1 MASHLYL
8 PLQKVVF
15 LMPNK
20 STEQKFPL
28 WQSTSNWSIADAER
42 TYGVSSWGGGYFKI
56 GENGNVHVI
65 PDHNQADMKIDF
77 QSVLKEIS
85 DENIQ
90 FPVVVRFH
98 DVLRSQVVSLNE
110 TFNAVIKEAEYKGNY
125 NGVYPIK
132 VNQMREVVEEIV
144 DAGAPYD
151 FGLEA
156 GSKPELLAVLAYN
169 TNVNSLTILNGYKDE
184 EFIRL
189 ALLGRKLGRKVV
201 VVIEKFSELLLLVK
215 VSKEL
220 DIEPIVGL
228 RSKMRS
234 KGQGRWKGS
243 SGDRAKFGLTI
254 SEIIKAARYLESEG
268 MAHTLK
274 LLHFHIGSQL
284 PDIRAIKDAVNES
297 ARIYAELHKLGFKLE
312 YVDVGGGLG
321 IDYDG
326 SQSTNDSSRNYSL
339 REYVA
344 DVVYGLLEM
353 CDLEGVP
360 HPNIVSES
368 GRALTAHHSCVIT
381 EVVGEIKP
389 EGADIDTSETE
400 DEHVLLQNMRYL
412 HNSLPTHKNYQEAFN
427 DASQWKEQA
436 SQAFK
441 LRVVSME
448 ELAKIETLYWQIL
461 RFVHAYYQ
469 QADFVP
475 DDMHD
480 LDFALSSQYLCNF
493 SIFQSAVDSWAIGQ
507 LLPVVPLTGLN
518 KPPVKNCSL
527 VDITCDSDGKI
538 DKFVVDHAIT
548 NVLPLP
554 ELKPDEKC
562 YLGLFLTG
570 AYQDVM
576 GDMHNLFG
584 RLNEVHV
591 FSHDDDPE
599 DFYIEEVINGSTV
612 EQVLSI
618 MQYHPSAMAI
628 DVKKTIDKQVAAGNI
643 KPREGVKWVDFYEQ
657 CLGGYTYLQTEKKSK

>member
-1 MASHLYL
+1 M
-8 PLQKVVF
+8 QKDAKNRNN
-15 LMPNK
+15 PPQHSTK
-20 STEQKFPL
+20 SNHESL
-28 WQSTSNWSIADAER
+28 WTIADAER

-65 PDHNQADMKIDF
+65 PDQSQPTMQIDF
-77 QSVLKEIS
+77 AALLEEIQQ
-85 DENIQ
+85 ENIQ
-90 FPVVVRFH
+90 FPVVARFH

-110 TFNAVIKEAEYKGNY
+110 TFNEVIAEANYQGNY

-132 VNQMREVVEEIV
+132 VNQMREVVEEVV
-144 DAGAPYD
+144 DSGAPYD

-169 TNVNSLTILNGYKDE
+169 TNPNSLTILNGYKDE

-201 VVIEKFSELLLLVK
+201 VVIEKFSELVLLVR
-215 VSKEL
+215 VSQAL

-228 RSKMRS
+228 RSKMQS
-234 KGQGRWKGS
+234 KGQGRWQGS

-254 SEIIKAARYLESEG
+254 SEVLKAARYLESHN

-344 DVVYGLLEM
+344 DVVYGLREM
-353 CDLEGVP
+353 CDLENVP
-360 HPNIVSES
+360 HPHIVSES

-389 EGADIDTSETE
+389 EGADIETDASGSE
-400 DEHVLLQNMRYL
+400 HILLKNMRDLYQNL
-412 HNSLPTHKNYQEAFN
+412 HATTNFQEAYN

-441 LRVVSME
+441 LRVISIE
-448 ELAKIETLYWQIL
+448 EMGKVETLYWQIL
-461 RFVHAYYQ
+461 RQVQAHYKD
-469 QADFVP
+469 ADFVP
-475 DDMHD
+475 EELQE
-480 LDFALSSQYLCNF
+480 LDFSLSSQYLCNF
-493 SIFQSAVDSWAIGQ
+493 SIFQSAVDSWAIDQ
-507 LLPVVPLTGLN
+507 LLPVVPLMGLN
-518 KPPVKNCSL
+518 KAPDKNCSL

-538 DKFVVDHAIT
+538 DKFVVDHSIS
-548 NVLPLP
+548 NILPMPSLQA
-554 ELKPDEKC
+554 DEKC

-584 RLNEVHV
+584 RLNEVHI
-591 FSHDDDPE
+591 FSHDDDPQ
-599 DFYIEEVINGSTV
+599 DFYIEEVIKGSTV
-612 EQVLSI
+612 EQVLGI

-628 DVKKTIDKQVAAGNI
+628 DVKKIIDKEVANGKI
-643 KPREGVKWVDFYEQ
+643 KPREGVKWVDFYED
-657 CLGGYTYLQTEKKSK
+657 CLAGYTYLRTDK